1 MDQKV
6 DKSNEWDLCTDESV
20 QFTNAFITYNS
31 LPQPLRLAN
40 DDIFFRFWHRSQKCA
55 LKNSKH
61 RLLLFAQA
69 KFHNPQMSSQWFKF
83 GKTMCIQELLILYRQ
98 PFLLPRKPQTFENGM

>member
-20 QFTNAFITYNS
+20 QFTNACITYNS

-40 DDIFFRFWHRSQKCA
+40 NDIV
-55 LKNSKH
+55 
-61 RLLLFAQA
+61 
-69 KFHNPQMSSQWFKF
+69 
-83 GKTMCIQELLILYRQ
+83 
-98 PFLLPRKPQTFENGM
+98 